1 MGNERQIEMLRAK
14 VVASM
19 PLRKSQQSTN
29 SVAVEEREEGE
40 LSAEDEESLV
50 PAMVSSSPPPL
61 LPASRNRVPKLET
74 RTQSSIEEKPIFP
87 TSFKAQTAQPTTQ
100 VSIVNK
106 SQLLNMFSAPAP
118 PLASLQGPMPDIGLA
133 RHQGT
138 PMQIDANSVGGQM
151 NSSMNKLR
159 EVAPAASMQPVMPS
173 FGHPI
178 THGRK
183 RGRSREAIT
192 VPFMHSKVIPPVAPR
207 VGAIAM
213 SSGLHSPQPA
223 SAPVSGVH
231 SEVEAFLASLHLP
244 VVPTSSTP
252 FSEENFVIKF
262 DSDSDSEGEQQLI
275 RSNQGQ
281 FISATSGQQSTSL
294 SSQSPADMRSEID
307 RMKKQIA
314 VMERSKAKTN
324 SNSNLT
330 SQSVTLSK
338 NVGPRIGTVNLEN
351 LRQQIAAKE
360 NELLERRQRL
370 AVTSPME
377 KPHLPVGKV
386 LEQRNSVTKKSQTL
400 STRTNLSNPSG
411 KSASVP
417 AEDMTFLV
425 GSQGSQDTS
434 IVISS
439 TGQAVWASVE
449 QGPIT
454 AFVVSRPDS
463 GLSSKDGV
471 LPKDAQGG
479 GLSPGP
485 QVFVNTISVESPVSQ
500 ECGNEHALGLEAE
513 IPSSTSQQINV
524 FEPDAP
530 PQATVSSVST
540 MVELST
546 ASSAGTPIH
555 VAESTPSRSIP
566 STVMLSTP
574 TSSLPA
580 AREEVRRV
588 VPSFTIKSP
597 IYSPITT
604 ATGYDAAIPSL
615 HLPGYA
621 LWPPLHQLQAATNQ
635 LEPSGIH
642 GPIWSIDSARE
653 GGMQLLQRLQEDED
667 AVDKALEEAQVRRR
681 KCEVSEREARR
692 LYQDAKTA
700 LASANALC
708 DALLHQR
715 KLLSAQL
722 HAAEFRMLQLTP
734 FAVPTDRQLTSDH
747 HAQLTELPLEF
758 SSAAWTN
765 QQQSPPRVHVK
776 GNPRQG
782 TYLEGLCEDSG
793 ANGLECQRSSEEKN
807 LQHLTQNVVGVSAP
821 IENLPGDR
829 SQKPITQLGDTEKKD
844 SDEINTPLNEQVQS
858 ADREQP
864 LAGWAQE
871 LPVPLILKDT
881 TMIATQDSQ
890 SDSEEDGHDYD
901 ISNEAI
907 PILLKCKPEITG
919 LRALADNDANNG
931 LISEQ
936 DVHVQGESL
945 VDSTNTGLLE
955 SSDSL
960 TCATKDATVQQL
972 EYELAPDSLKAFQFQ
987 TDKEKMD
994 LLSQK
999 FGHSQKEAQGFGREQ
1014 QSGGV
1019 EHSQVQKGSII
1030 EPVNEIRA
1038 LSPCQTHCLVA
1049 AREPE
1054 SKTWSHDID
1063 IWKLLCKFEHR
1074 GKCNNDACLGQHVAD
1089 YTLDHTGLLS
1099 QLQRY
1104 VNPEK
1109 QLGDDGM
1116 SPRAIEAAIAAIV
1129 DEAQTSANLTQNK
1142 VASGKL
1148 FLEDKLQWNKE
1159 LSVPI
1164 YQIGP
1169 YIVLPDQTN
1178 LCSRVR
1184 CLLGFRSKVV
1194 SFSSS
1199 LLSPAL
1205 CRLLPPDVPCLLAAA
1220 VEDSSITSPAE
1231 ESSWRYIEDAG
1242 DSQEVAEEHVLKHPG
1257 DIEAWLELALTII
1270 DYDLTCQDV
1279 DAQRKALYILS
1290 RALEANPSVVMLW
1303 VVYIGLFYNRES
1315 SIGIDDMFHH
1325 AVGFNPASYELWLL
1339 LINSRLKLGDCLDA
1353 YKLALQGL
1361 CSLEEEDREEQSAC
1375 ILDLTLQMLNCMC
1388 IASQTLLL
1396 NGWVDELVN
1405 HEGSNRRLLA
1415 FLIPNDSC
1423 ILWVGCAY
1431 AVAFG
1436 ELPREFVQR
1445 FGCNQEL
1452 PFYLNWDRRSEVQH
1466 GTGGPAIKL
1475 LHAGMNC
1482 LVGVAEQ
1489 QSQHALAVNYVQCLS
1504 LYRGL
1509 NEALMMAHQLWK
1521 RHPGCLE
1528 LVLLVARLEGNKD
1541 GVAVFEQAVRCWPQP
1556 RVGLQRL
1563 WNQYALHVLQWE
1575 GKSSALHVLYRCA
1588 SRASALDS
1596 SALRELREDSK
1607 VRDSLESIAENDNN
1621 DGNFGSIGEDAVF
1634 AWLNLA
1640 LFEVLSGERGHA
1652 QAAVERSLK
1661 AAVSREDVRH
1671 CWREMAA
1678 LTLLSDVGDLRQPSH
1693 FLDLLDRC
1701 CMETSMHWKLTPLS
1715 SRLSKNIS
1723 KRHLR
1728 SFIDFLL
1735 GPSPVDYSVVNS
1747 FVQQYIA
1754 KGLKLGMHTSR
1765 LVEGV
1770 LAVMPGNVEVV
1781 LPLCRL
1787 VLEHNLSNTQEFA
1800 AAVWTISIVLS
1811 TLLQACPQ
1819 APEQD
1824 WVEVGKLLAHL
1835 GDKSSLQEFYQHAL
1849 VVYPF
1854 SAVLRHSLLE
1864 VQQ

>member
-19 PLRKSQQSTN
+19 PLRKSQQSKN

-50 PAMVSSSPPPL
+50 PAMGTRAAPSQ
-61 LPASRNRVPKLET
+61 NRMPKLET
-74 RTQSSIEEKPIFP
+74 RTQSSIEEKPVFP
-87 TSFKAQTAQPTTQ
+87 TSFKAQAAQPTTQ

-118 PLASLQGPMPDIGLA
+118 PLASLQGPMPVRYPESATVSKSQSQFFPTDIGLA

-138 PMQIDANSVGGQM
+138 PMQIDANSFGGQM

-159 EVAPAASMQPVMPS
+159 EVAPAASTQPVMPS

-178 THGRK
+178 THGIK

-192 VPFMHSKVIPPVAPR
+192 APFTHSKVAPPVAPR

-244 VVPTSSTP
+244 VVHTSSTP

-281 FISATSGQQSTSL
+281 FTSATSGQQSTSL
-294 SSQSPADMRSEID
+294 SSQSPADMRSEIY

-314 VMERSKAKTN
+314 LMERSKAKTN

-338 NVGPRIGTVNLEN
+338 NIGPRTGTVNLEN

-370 AVTSPME
+370 A
-377 KPHLPVGKV
+377 
-386 LEQRNSVTKKSQTL
+386 KSQTL

-411 KSASVP
+411 ESASVP

-439 TGQAVWASVE
+439 TGQAVRASVE

-454 AFVVSRPDS
+454 AFVVSCPDS

-479 GLSPGP
+479 GLSPSGP
-485 QVFVNTISVESPVSQ
+485 QVFVDTIPGESPVPQ

-530 PQATVSSVST
+530 PQATFSSVGT
-540 MVELST
+540 MIELST
-546 ASSAGTPIH
+546 ASSAATPIH

-580 AREEVRRV
+580 AREEIRRV

-722 HAAEFRMLQLTP
+722 HAAELRMLQLPP
-734 FAVPTDRQLTSDH
+734 FTVPTDRQLTSDH

-765 QQQSPPRVHVK
+765 QQQSPSRVHVK
-776 GNPRQG
+776 GNLRQG
-782 TYLEGLCEDSG
+782 TCVEQEGQAITNSPPEDCQSMGSEMTMPAAVLKESPISKRSSDNSSGGHLLGLQMVAPTVGNQEVHSNLHLYPAQNVAQDRLNVQSHEIPDLSLDHWRVSTVVNKSDGVSPVHTVVKDSKVVKVRMPAAAADLEGLCEDSG
-793 ANGLECQRSSEEKN
+793 TNGSECQRSSEEKN
-807 LQHLTQNVVGVSAP
+807 LQHLTQNGV
-821 IENLPGDR
+821 
-829 SQKPITQLGDTEKKD
+829 
-844 SDEINTPLNEQVQS
+844 
-858 ADREQP
+858 
-864 LAGWAQE
+864 
-871 LPVPLILKDT
+871 
-881 TMIATQDSQ
+881 
-890 SDSEEDGHDYD
+890 
-901 ISNEAI
+901 
-907 PILLKCKPEITG
+907 
-919 LRALADNDANNG
+919 ADNDANNG
-931 LISEQ
+931 LLSEQ
-936 DVHVQGESL
+936 EVHVQGESL
-945 VDSTNTGLLE
+945 VDSTNTGLLK

-972 EYELAPDSLKAFQFQ
+972 EYELAPGSLKAFQFQ

-999 FGHSQKEAQGFGREQ
+999 VAHSQKEAQGFGREQ
-1014 QSGGV
+1014 QSGGD
-1019 EHSQVQKGSII
+1019 EHLQVQKGSII
-1030 EPVNEIRA
+1030 EPANEIRA
-1038 LSPCQTHCLVA
+1038 LSPCQTNCLVA
-1049 AREPE
+1049 GREPK

-1099 QLQRY
+1099 QLQKY

-1164 YQIGP
+1164 YQIGQ
-1169 YIVLPDQTN
+1169 YV
-1178 LCSRVR
+1178 
-1184 CLLGFRSKVV
+1184 
-1194 SFSSS
+1194 
-1199 LLSPAL
+1199 
-1205 CRLLPPDVPCLLAAA
+1205 
-1220 VEDSSITSPAE
+1220 
-1231 ESSWRYIEDAG
+1231 
-1242 DSQEVAEEHVLKHPG
+1242 EHVLKHPG

-1279 DAQRKALYILS
+1279 DAQKEALYILS
-1290 RALEANPSVVMLW
+1290 RALEANPSVVVLW
-1303 VVYIGLFYNRES
+1303 VVYVGLFYNRES

-1361 CSLEEEDREEQSAC
+1361 CSVEEEDREEQSAC

-1452 PFYLNWDRRSEVQH
+1452 PFDLNWDRRSEVQH

-1489 QSQHALAVNYVQCLS
+1489 RSQHALAVNYVQCLS

-1509 NEALMMAHQLWK
+1509 NQALKMAHQLWE

-1541 GVAVFEQAVRCWPQP
+1541 GVAMFEQAVRCWPQP

-1575 GKSSALHVLYRCA
+1575 GKSSALHVLYRCT
-1588 SRASALDS
+1588 RASALDS

-1607 VRDSLESIAENDNN
+1607 VRDSLESIAENDSS

-1678 LTLLSDVGDLRQPSH
+1678 LTLLSDVGDLTQPSH
-1693 FLDLLDRC
+1693 VLDLLDRC

-1723 KRHLR
+1723 KRRLR

-1747 FVQQYIA
+1747 FVQQYMA

-1787 VLEHNLSNTQEFA
+1787 LLGHNLSNTQEFA

-1864 VQQ
+1864 VQQSQEARSGAGEEALLQG

>member
-19 PLRKSQQSTN
+19 PLRKSQQSKN

-61 LPASRNRVPKLET
+61 LR
-74 RTQSSIEEKPIFP
+74 
-87 TSFKAQTAQPTTQ
+87 
-100 VSIVNK
+100 
-106 SQLLNMFSAPAP
+106 
-118 PLASLQGPMPDIGLA
+118 
-133 RHQGT
+133 
-138 PMQIDANSVGGQM
+138 
-151 NSSMNKLR
+151 
-159 EVAPAASMQPVMPS
+159 
-173 FGHPI
+173 
-178 THGRK
+178 
-183 RGRSREAIT
+183 
-192 VPFMHSKVIPPVAPR
+192 
-207 VGAIAM
+207 
-213 SSGLHSPQPA
+213 LHLPQPA

-281 FISATSGQQSTSL
+281 FTSATSGQQSTSL
-294 SSQSPADMRSEID
+294 SSQSPADMRSEIY

-314 VMERSKAKTN
+314 LMERSKAKTN

-338 NVGPRIGTVNLEN
+338 NIGPCTGTVNLEN

-386 LEQRNSVTKKSQTL
+386 LEQRNSGATRVGDGQTRL
-400 STRTNLSNPSG
+400 GSAVQLTLVEQAVQNTGAEEG
-411 KSASVP
+411 KLVPCGPRASVP
-417 AEDMTFLV
+417 GSAILSDARDVEGDVRLMFQKSGAAQTLKRAASEVYLSGELHKLRKVELPSVSQPQHLV
-425 GSQGSQDTS
+425 SAAQ
-434 IVISS
+434 SS
-439 TGQAVWASVE
+439 T
-449 QGPIT
+449 
-454 AFVVSRPDS
+454 
-463 GLSSKDGV
+463 
-471 LPKDAQGG
+471 AQ
-479 GLSPGP
+479 
-485 QVFVNTISVESPVSQ
+485 
-500 ECGNEHALGLEAE
+500 H
-513 IPSSTSQQINV
+513 
-524 FEPDAP
+524 
-530 PQATVSSVST
+530 
-540 MVELST
+540 
-546 ASSAGTPIH
+546 
-555 VAESTPSRSIP
+555 ESTPSRSIP

-653 GGMQLLQRLQEDED
+653 GGMQLFQRLQEDED

-722 HAAEFRMLQLTP
+722 HAAELRMLQLP
-734 FAVPTDRQLTSDH
+734 HFAVPTDRQLTSDH

-776 GNPRQG
+776 SNLRQG
-782 TYLEGLCEDSG
+782 TCVEQEGQAITNSPPEDGQSMGSEMTMPAAVLKESPISKRSSDNSSRGHLLGLQMVAPTVGNQEVHSNLNLYPAQNVAQDRLNVQSHEIPDLSLDHWRVSTVVNKSDGVSPVHTVVKDSKVVKVRMPAAAADLEGLCEDSG
-793 ANGLECQRSSEEKN
+793 TNGSECQRSSEEKN
-807 LQHLTQNVVGVSAP
+807 LQHLTQNGV
-821 IENLPGDR
+821 
-829 SQKPITQLGDTEKKD
+829 
-844 SDEINTPLNEQVQS
+844 
-858 ADREQP
+858 
-864 LAGWAQE
+864 
-871 LPVPLILKDT
+871 
-881 TMIATQDSQ
+881 
-890 SDSEEDGHDYD
+890 
-901 ISNEAI
+901 
-907 PILLKCKPEITG
+907 
-919 LRALADNDANNG
+919 ADNDANNG
-931 LISEQ
+931 LLSEQ

-945 VDSTNTGLLE
+945 VDSTNTGLLK

-972 EYELAPDSLKAFQFQ
+972 EYELAPGSLKAFQFQ

-999 FGHSQKEAQGFGREQ
+999 VGHSQKEGQGFGREQ
-1014 QSGGV
+1014 QSGGD

-1030 EPVNEIRA
+1030 EPVNEMRA
-1038 LSPCQTHCLVA
+1038 LSPCQTNCLVA
-1049 AREPE
+1049 GREPK

-1099 QLQRY
+1099 QLQKY

-1116 SPRAIEAAIAAIV
+1116 SPRAIESTIAAIV
-1129 DEAQTSANLTQNK
+1129 DEAQTLANLTQNK

-1184 CLLGFRSKVV
+1184 CLLGFQSKVV

-1205 CRLLPPDVPCLLAAA
+1205 CRLLPPDVPCLLAAV

-1279 DAQRKALYILS
+1279 DAQKEALYILS
-1290 RALEANPSVVMLW
+1290 RALEANPSVVVLW

-1388 IASQTLLL
+1388 IASQTLML

-1405 HEGSNRRLLA
+1405 HEGSNRRILA

-1452 PFYLNWDRRSEVQH
+1452 PFDLNWDRRSEVQH

-1509 NEALMMAHQLWK
+1509 NQALMMAHQLWE

-1528 LVLLVARLEGNKD
+1528 LVLLVARLEGNKG
-1541 GVAVFEQAVRCWPQP
+1541 GVAMFEQAVRCWPQP

-1596 SALRELREDSK
+1596 SALRDLREDSK
-1607 VRDSLESIAENDNN
+1607 VRDSLVSIAENDNS
-1621 DGNFGSIGEDAVF
+1621 DGNFSSIGEDAVF

-1640 LFEVLSGERGHA
+1640 LFEALSGERGHA

-1693 FLDLLDRC
+1693 VLDLLDRC

-1723 KRHLR
+1723 KRRLR

-1735 GPSPVDYSVVNS
+1735 GPAPVDYSVVNS

-1787 VLEHNLSNTQEFA
+1787 LLGHNLSNTQEFA

-1824 WVEVGKLLAHL
+1824 WVEVGKLLSYL

-1864 VQQ
+1864 VQQSQEARSGAGEEALLQG

>member
-50 PAMVSSSPPPL
+50 PAMGTRAAP
-61 LPASRNRVPKLET
+61 SRNRVPKLET

-87 TSFKAQTAQPTTQ
+87 TSFKAQAAQPTTQ

-118 PLASLQGPMPDIGLA
+118 PLASLQGPMPVRYPASATVSKSQSKFSPTDIGLA

-138 PMQIDANSVGGQM
+138 PMQIDANSVGSQM

-159 EVAPAASMQPVMPS
+159 EVAPAASTQPVMPS

-192 VPFMHSKVIPPVAPR
+192 VPFMHSKVVPPVAPR

-281 FISATSGQQSTSL
+281 FTSATSGQQSTSI

-338 NVGPRIGTVNLEN
+338 NIGPRIGTVNLEN

-386 LEQRNSVTKKSQTL
+386 LEQRNSGAIRVGDGQTRLGSTVQLTLVEQAVQNTGAEEGKLIPCGPRASLSGSAILSDARDVEGDVRLMFQKSGAAQTLKRAASEVYLSGELHKLRKVELPSVSQPQHLVSAAQSSTAQHGKGTLGVESISSTQADGHAIFKTKLEDGHFPVHTHTSTPVTKKSQTL

-411 KSASVP
+411 ESASVP

-434 IVISS
+434 IVISP

-471 LPKDAQGG
+471 LPKDAQ
-479 GLSPGP
+479 PGP
-485 QVFVNTISVESPVSQ
+485 QVFVNTIPVESPVSQ
-500 ECGNEHALGLEAE
+500 E
-513 IPSSTSQQINV
+513 
-524 FEPDAP
+524 
-530 PQATVSSVST
+530 
-540 MVELST
+540 
-546 ASSAGTPIH
+546 
-555 VAESTPSRSIP
+555 
-566 STVMLSTP
+566 
-574 TSSLPA
+574 
-580 AREEVRRV
+580 
-588 VPSFTIKSP
+588 
-597 IYSPITT
+597 Y
-604 ATGYDAAIPSL
+604 
-615 HLPGYA
+615 
-621 LWPPLHQLQAATNQ
+621 
-635 LEPSGIH
+635 
-642 GPIWSIDSARE
+642 SARE

-700 LASANALC
+700 LGSANALC

-722 HAAEFRMLQLTP
+722 HAAEFQMLQLPP

-776 GNPRQG
+776 GNLRQG
-782 TYLEGLCEDSG
+782 TCVEQEGQTITNSPPEDCQSMGSEMTMPAAVLKESPISKRSSDNSSGGHLLGLQMVAPTVGNQEVHSNLHLYPAQNVAQDRLSVQSHEIPDLSLDHWRVSTVVNKSDGVSPVHTVVKDSKVVKVRMPAAAADLEGLCEDSG
-793 ANGLECQRSSEEKN
+793 TNGLECQRSSEEKN
-807 LQHLTQNVVGVSAP
+807 LQHLTQNGVGVSAP

-829 SQKPITQLGDTEKKD
+829 SQKPVTQLGDTEKKD
-844 SDEINTPLNEQVQS
+844 SDEINTPPNKQVQS

-864 LAGWAQE
+864 LAGW
-871 LPVPLILKDT
+871 
-881 TMIATQDSQ
+881 
-890 SDSEEDGHDYD
+890 
-901 ISNEAI
+901 
-907 PILLKCKPEITG
+907 
-919 LRALADNDANNG
+919 
-931 LISEQ
+931 
-936 DVHVQGESL
+936 
-945 VDSTNTGLLE
+945 
-955 SSDSL
+955 
-960 TCATKDATVQQL
+960 
-972 EYELAPDSLKAFQFQ
+972 
-987 TDKEKMD
+987 
-994 LLSQK
+994 
-999 FGHSQKEAQGFGREQ
+999 
-1014 QSGGV
+1014 
-1019 EHSQVQKGSII
+1019 
-1030 EPVNEIRA
+1030 
-1038 LSPCQTHCLVA
+1038 
-1049 AREPE
+1049 E

-1279 DAQRKALYILS
+1279 DAQKEALYILS
-1290 RALEANPSVVMLW
+1290 RALEANPSVVVLW

-1452 PFYLNWDRRSEVQH
+1452 PFDLNWDRRSEVQH

-1504 LYRGL
+1504 LYHGL
-1509 NEALMMAHQLWK
+1509 NQALIMAHQLWK

-1607 VRDSLESIAENDNN
+1607 VRDSLESIAENDNS

-1640 LFEVLSGERGHA
+1640 LFEVLSGEREHA

-1693 FLDLLDRC
+1693 VLDLLDRC

-1723 KRHLR
+1723 KRRLR

-1787 VLEHNLSNTQEFA
+1787 LLGHNLSNTQEFA

-1864 VQQ
+1864 VQQSQEARSGAGEEALLQG